1 MHMHTHIILYN
12 IYICIHIC
20 AHIYI
25 YRCDVIKIQ
34 PFTWLLWFWWSSKT
48 TSKSI
53 KWSLRRFLR
62 IKVVNPS
69 PGALAIQVLV
79 THFCCF
85 GSTFQP
91 QIRKKSQDFQARIE
105 TRWNKK
111 SRKTKALHI
120 LKRLPASRL
129 CPWSISC
136 SAYFFWDATCW
147 QRRILLTAWE

>member
-1 MHMHTHIILYN
+1 MCCNLN
-12 IYICIHIC
+12 P
-20 AHIYI
+20 A
-25 YRCDVIKIQ
+25 IQ
-34 PFTWLLWFWWSSKT
+34 T

-91 QIRKKSQDFQARIE
+91 QVQKKVSGLSSQDR
-105 TRWNKK
+105 NKMEQQIAK
-111 SRKTKALHI
+111 N
-120 LKRLPASRL
+120 
-129 CPWSISC
+129 
-136 SAYFFWDATCW
+136 
-147 QRRILLTAWE
+147 